1 MATYAQPAVNVLRLV
16 HIGIASPRTHFFA
29 PFFMTYE
36 ESFLSTC
43 DAEGNAPEWAIEQIF
58 EEHGSDL
65 ADFAESLPFNQS
77 MFNGEAILNWL
88 GY

>member
-1 MATYAQPAVNVLRLV
+1 
-16 HIGIASPRTHFFA
+16 
-29 PFFMTYE
+29 MTYE

-58 EEHGSDL
+58 EEHS
-65 ADFAESLPFNQS
+65 ADYAEFTESLEFDQS
-77 MFNGEAILNWL
+77 MFNGEAILNYL

>member
-1 MATYAQPAVNVLRLV
+1 
-16 HIGIASPRTHFFA
+16 
-29 PFFMTYE
+29 MTYE

-43 DAEGNAPEWAIEQIF
+43 NTEGQAPAWAIEQIF

-65 ADFAESLPFNQS
+65 DEYTEQAGDDWDQ
-77 MFNGEAILNWL
+77 GETILSWL

>member
-1 MATYAQPAVNVLRLV
+1 
-16 HIGIASPRTHFFA
+16 
-29 PFFMTYE
+29 MTYE

-43 DAEGNAPEWAIEQIF
+43 DAEGKAPAWAIEQIF

-65 ADFAESLPFNQS
+65 DEYTSRMTDDWDS
-77 MFNGEAILNWL
+77 GKAILEWL

>member
-1 MATYAQPAVNVLRLV
+1 
-16 HIGIASPRTHFFA
+16 
-29 PFFMTYE
+29 MTYE

-58 EEHGSDL
+58 NEHGSDY
-65 ADFAESLPFNQS
+65 AEFTESLEFDQS
-77 MFNGEAILNWL
+77 MFNGETILNWL